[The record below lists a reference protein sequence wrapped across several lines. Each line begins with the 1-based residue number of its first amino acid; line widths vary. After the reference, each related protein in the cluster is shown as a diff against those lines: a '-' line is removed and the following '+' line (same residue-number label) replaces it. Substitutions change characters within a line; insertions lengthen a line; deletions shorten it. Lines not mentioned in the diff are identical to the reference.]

1 MFDYSLLIS
10 FVTLTIMEL
19 VLGIDNIIFISLVSD
34 RLQKSEQKKG
44 RNIGL
49 FLAML
54 IRIALLFGLQWI
66 ISMQNPILWH
76 FSGKDL
82 VLLAG
87 GLFLLYKTTTEIHE
101 KIEKEE
107 EHKRGKSTTISFM
120 NGVIQITL
128 LNLVFSFDSILTAVG
143 LVQNITV
150 MIASVV
156 ASMILMMLFSGA
168 IADFVNRHPT
178 VKMLALSFL
187 MLIGV
192 LLIAESF
199 KVHVEKGYVYF
210 AMAFSFG
217 VELLNMRLRKKEAQG
232 KDKSENA

>member
-1 MFDYSLLIS
+1 MLDYSLIIS
-10 FVTLTIMEL
+10 FLTLTVMEL

-34 RLQKSEQKKG
+34 RLPKSEQKKG

-54 IRIALLFGLQWI
+54 LRVILLFGIQWV
-66 ISMQNPILWH
+66 ISLEQPLVFN

-101 KIEKEE
+101 KIEKEDA
-107 EHKRGKSTTISFM
+107 HKTGKTASINFV
-120 NGVIQITL
+120 NAVIQITL
-128 LNLVFSFDSILTAVG
+128 LNIVFSFDSILTAIG
-143 LVQNITV
+143 LVQNINV
-150 MIASVV
+150 MIASVI
-156 ASMILMMLFSGA
+156 ASMILMMLFSGM
-168 IADFVNRHPT
+168 ISDFVNKHPT
-178 VKMLALSFL
+178 IKMLALSFL
-187 MLIGV
+187 LLIGV

-217 VELLNMRLRKKEAQG
+217 VELLNMQLRKKS
-232 KDKSENA
+232 KSE